1 MRICII
7 GAGAIGSALAVALAR
22 AGDEVTILLPP
33 DVLPEG
39 GAFRV
44 TLTDPHNDEIR
55 WAIIPATSH
64 LSEPF
69 DLAILAISI
78 PDLRDSARGIHLA
91 GQDFPILTVQPIPG
105 AEEIVRE
112 LLGAGRVIG
121 MLPLFDA
128 AQIERGRSR
137 VAGPLNALID
147 VRMESSVLQS
157 LRRALAITAVP
168 DLEAERW
175 TRVVAGVPALLSA
188 LTDTPL
194 AMLRERRR
202 LDNAAVGLLREASHL
217 VDSLR
222 LPLVELWGIA
232 PTRWTQLHRIPGLLA
247 PRAIHPIL
255 ETIAREDRL
264 APMLAR
270 HLHQH
275 RQTEIDELQGQLVA
289 RGAIAS
295 ISTPLLA
302 QVITLIHQV
311 EERSRFFTLEELER
325 ALRN

>member
-33 DVLPEG
+33 DVLPDG

-44 TLTDPHNDEIR
+44 TLTDPQNDEIR

-69 DLAILAISI
+69 DLAILAVSI
-78 PDLRDSARGIHLA
+78 PDLRDSARMIHLS
-91 GQDFPILTVQPIPG
+91 GQAFPILTVQPVPG
-105 AEEIVRE
+105 AEEMVRE
-112 LLGAGRVIG
+112 QIGAGQVIG
-121 MLPLFDA
+121 LLPIFNATLV
-128 AQIERGRSR
+128 ERGQSH

-147 VRMESSVLQS
+147 VRMEAMVLQS

-175 TRVVAGVPALLSA
+175 TRVVAGAPVLLSA

-217 VDSLR
+217 ADSLR
-222 LPLVELWGIA
+222 VPLVDLWGIA
-232 PTRWTQLHRIPGLLA
+232 PARWTQLHRIPWLLA

-264 APMLAR
+264 APTLAR
-270 HLHQH
+270 HLHRH
-275 RQTEIDELQGQLVA
+275 RQTEIDALQGQLVDQ
-289 RGAIAS
+289 GAKAS

-302 QVITLIHQV
+302 QVIALVHQV
-311 EERSRFFTLEELER
+311 EERERFFSPEELER
-325 ALRN
+325 ALRT